1 MGKIGKDE
9 EHVQQEEQRQDDEGA
24 RCSVIRRAFSFKC
37 LFILFFSLAAFVSVI
52 FWIIPKHKFEASFVA
67 NDVIKHRGKLSTF
80 NFVFSL
86 FHFPI
91 VIISVIYCMRLDLR
105 CDETGF

>member
-9 EHVQQEEQRQDDEGA
+9 EHVQQEEQRQNDEGA
-24 RCSVIRRAFSFKC
+24 RCCSLIRRAFSFKC

-52 FWIIPKHKFEASFVA
+52 FWIIPKHKFQASFVA

-80 NFVFSL
+80 NFVF
-86 FHFPI
+86 
-91 VIISVIYCMRLDLR
+91 
-105 CDETGF
+105 